1 MVYAPVELRVENG
14 ELRVT
19 NRNHHIDLSLYRCLW
34 TLSVDGK
41 EKERGE
47 ITLPEIT
54 PGESKTID
62 LPAFRSLKGAYSLS
76 NKSEEISKTN
86 KNGENSFRLPTESK
100 HCFEIGCSLGKGRT

>member
-1 MVYAPVELRVENG
+1 MSDRVTTPKYWEVKKVYAPVELRVENG

-41 EKERGE
+41 EKER
-47 ITLPEIT
+47 
-54 PGESKTID
+54 
-62 LPAFRSLKGAYSLS
+62 
-76 NKSEEISKTN
+76 
-86 KNGENSFRLPTESK
+86 ENNIAGNSSRGKWHNRFAGFPIIETSFRLPTESK